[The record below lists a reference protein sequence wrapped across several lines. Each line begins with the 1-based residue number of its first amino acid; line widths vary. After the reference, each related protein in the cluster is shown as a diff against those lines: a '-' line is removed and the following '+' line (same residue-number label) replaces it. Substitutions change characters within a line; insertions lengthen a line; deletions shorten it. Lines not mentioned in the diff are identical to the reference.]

1 MMLKEPG
8 LILLV
13 DNDPEFTYLIER
25 HSRMIGWK
33 IVQVENG
40 EAALTQIR
48 KVKPAMI
55 MLNLLLPPEGG
66 WEALRIIKRDSQAQ
80 GIPVTVYSSI
90 PDEERAW
97 GEGADFCLWKPI
109 MLEEFVASLVAA
121 NLPVH
126 RQPLGGEQSRPAPQP
141 P

>member
-1 MMLKEPG
+1 MVKDPS

-25 HSRMIGWK
+25 YSRMIDWK
-33 IVQVENG
+33 VIQADG
-40 EAALTQIR
+40 AEAALAQIC

-55 MLNLLLPPEGG
+55 MLNLMIPPTGG
-66 WEALRIIKRDSQAQ
+66 WEVLRVLKMNALTQ
-80 GIPVTVYSSI
+80 GIPITVYSSI

-109 MLEEFVASLVAA
+109 MLEEFVASLEAA
-121 NLPVH
+121 NLFVP
-126 RQPLGGEQSRPAPQP
+126 RQSPGGEQSRPTTLLP
-141 P
+141 